1 VQAGADP
8 NDPEEGFDLEPYFGN
23 WPQSP
28 A

>member
-1 VQAGADP
+1 VQAGDDP